1 MALSKF
7 GSVVVRGHIEI
18 VEREGA
24 VSCGASGELVQISP
38 GVFSHFVEQSL
49 MAWLKRLAFLDQL
62 LGQAEP
68 KTVNVRL
75 VVFRQTL
82 LRTQWV
88 FVLIV

>member
-1 MALSKF
+1 LADR
-7 GSVVVRGHIEI
+7 VVN
-18 VEREGA
+18 
-24 VSCGASGELVQISP
+24 LVQISP
-38 GVFSHFVEQSL
+38 GLFSQLIEQNI

-68 KTVNVRL
+68 KTINVRL

-82 LRTQWV
+82 LRTQGV